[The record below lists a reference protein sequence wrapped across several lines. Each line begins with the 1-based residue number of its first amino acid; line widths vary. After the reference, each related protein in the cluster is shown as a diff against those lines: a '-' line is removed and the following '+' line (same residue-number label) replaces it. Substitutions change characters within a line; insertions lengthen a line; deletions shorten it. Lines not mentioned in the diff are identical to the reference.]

1 MVNLQPLRCVGVG
14 VPVVAADQPQNEPN
28 QTNETYNLKPSDSKC
43 HPLQEYL
50 TDTKQDSP

>member
-28 QTNETYNLKPSDSKC
+28 QTNETYNLKACLGKC

-50 TDTKQDSP
+50 TNTKQDSP